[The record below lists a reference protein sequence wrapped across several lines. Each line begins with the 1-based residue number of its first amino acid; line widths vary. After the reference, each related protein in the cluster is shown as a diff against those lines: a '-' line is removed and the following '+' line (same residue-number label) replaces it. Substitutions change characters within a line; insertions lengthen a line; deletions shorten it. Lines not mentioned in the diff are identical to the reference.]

1 MRLIIIGSMAS
12 GKSTVGKKLSKK
24 LGLDFFD
31 IDNEIENNA
40 GAKIA
45 WIFDVEGEEKFRE
58 REYEAF
64 SNLSSKKNCVISTGG
79 GIVLREE
86 NRELL
91 CNGTVIYLEISIQ
104 TQLERT
110 INDQDRPLLYGV
122 DKEKTLRKIAE
133 IRNPIYETYSD
144 ITIKETNDPNE
155 VADQIVSKLKNERDK
170 NKYKV

>member
-12 GKSTVGKKLSKK
+12 GKSTVGRKLSKK
-24 LGLDFFD
+24 LGLNFFD
-31 IDNEIENNA
+31 IDNEIEKKA
-40 GAKIA
+40 GAKIS
-45 WIFDVEGEEKFRE
+45 WIFDVEGEEKFRD

-64 SNLSSKKNCVISTGG
+64 SNLNANENCVISTGG

-91 CNGTVIYLEISIQ
+91 NKGTVIYLEISIQ

-110 INDQDRPLLYGV
+110 INDKDRPLLYAAN
-122 DKEKTLRKIAE
+122 KEKTLRKIAE
-133 IRNPIYETYSD
+133 IRNPIYEACSD

-155 VADQIVSKLKNERDK
+155 AADLIVLELKK
-170 NKYKV
+170 

>member
-122 DKEKTLRKIAE
+122 DKEKTLSKIAE
-133 IRNPIYETYSD
+133 VRNPIYETYSD
-144 ITIKETNDPNE
+144 ITIKETNDPNKAVDLI
-155 VADQIVSKLKNERDK
+155 VAKLKK
-170 NKYKV
+170 

>member
-12 GKSTVGKKLSKK
+12 GKSAVGKKLSKK

-31 IDNEIENNA
+31 IDNEIEKKA

-45 WIFDVEGEEKFRE
+45 WIFDVEGEEKFRD
-58 REYEAF
+58 REHEAF
-64 SNLSSKKNCVISTGG
+64 SDLTTNENCVISTGG
-79 GIVLREE
+79 GIVLKEE

-91 CNGTVIYLEISIQ
+91 SKGTVIYLEISIQ

-110 INDQDRPLLYGV
+110 ITDQDRPLLYGV

-133 IRNPIYETYSD
+133 IRNPIYETCSD
-144 ITIKETNDPNE
+144 ITVKETNDANHK
-155 VADQIVSKLKNERDK
+155 VDLIVTKLKK
-170 NKYKV
+170 

>member
-12 GKSTVGKKLSKK
+12 GKSTVGRKLSKR

-31 IDNEIENNA
+31 IDNEIEKKA
-40 GAKIA
+40 GAKIS
-45 WIFDVEGEEKFRE
+45 WIFDVEGEEKFRD

-64 SNLSSKKNCVISTGG
+64 SNLTTNESCVISAGG

-91 CNGTVIYLEISIQ
+91 NKGTVIYLEISIQ

-133 IRNPIYETYSD
+133 IRNPIYETCSD
-144 ITIKETNDPNE
+144 ITIKETNDANE
-155 VADQIVSKLKNERDK
+155 AVDLILTKLKK
-170 NKYKV
+170 